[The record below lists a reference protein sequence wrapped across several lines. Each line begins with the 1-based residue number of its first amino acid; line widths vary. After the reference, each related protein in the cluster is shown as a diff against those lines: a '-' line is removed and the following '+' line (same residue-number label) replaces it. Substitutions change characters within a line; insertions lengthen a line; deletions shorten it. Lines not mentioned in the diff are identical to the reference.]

1 MLHGDNTA
9 VSLIEV
15 DGHELRAVCY
25 NDNSHLGEGLSTFA
39 QQRWWR
45 DTTKDDPTS
54 LRFEPLDPRDKADA
68 DFYIR
73 CYADSW
79 AVAHGS
85 TAGFTPSV
93 YLTSAKAHSAKDKN
107 CVMKVMSGETPAG
120 ILELDPRRG
129 KDEGCGWVSLLY
141 LRPEFRGKGFGV
153 QLIGCA
159 AAYFA
164 SKGRRAVRLHVAVT
178 NTHAIDFYRHFG
190 FTELG
195 TEPGVAS
202 DQLLMERTN

>member
-1 MLHGDNTA
+1 MARHDQGRP
-9 VSLIEV
+9 
-15 DGHELRAVCY
+15 HE
-25 NDNSHLGEGLSTFA
+25 
-39 QQRWWR
+39 
-45 DTTKDDPTS
+45 

-153 QLIGCA
+153 QLIAAPRPTSPRRA
-159 AAYFA
+159 AAPCA
-164 SKGRRAVRLHVAVT
+164 CTS
-178 NTHAIDFYRHFG
+178 
-190 FTELG
+190 
-195 TEPGVAS
+195 PS
-202 DQLLMERTN
+202 RTRTP

>member
-15 DGHELRAVCY
+15 DGHELRAVYY

-85 TAGFTPSV
+85 TAASR
-93 YLTSAKAHSAKDKN
+93 
-107 CVMKVMSGETPAG
+107 PAS
-120 ILELDPRRG
+120 ISRAPRPTRQRT
-129 KDEGCGWVSLLY
+129 KT
-141 LRPEFRGKGFGV
+141 
-153 QLIGCA
+153 
-159 AAYFA
+159 A
-164 SKGRRAVRLHVAVT
+164 S
-178 NTHAIDFYRHFG
+178 
-190 FTELG
+190 
-195 TEPGVAS
+195 
-202 DQLLMERTN
+202 